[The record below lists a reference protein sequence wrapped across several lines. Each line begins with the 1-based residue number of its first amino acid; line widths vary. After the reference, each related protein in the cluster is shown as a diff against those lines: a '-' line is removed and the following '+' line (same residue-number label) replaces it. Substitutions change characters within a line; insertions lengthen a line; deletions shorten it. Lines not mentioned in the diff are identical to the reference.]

1 MKNKDSISI
10 ITLESIDYVSYN
22 TGLNH
27 FLIPERTDFISL
39 KQVVS
44 YATQQVP
51 QDAVFS
57 TAHIRSD
64 KFDGDILLKKVLT
77 DGSVQTF
84 QFGSEN

>member
-1 MKNKDSISI
+1 MKNKNSISI
-10 ITLESIDYVSYN
+10 ITLESIDYVSHN

-27 FLIPERTDFISL
+27 FIIPERREFISL
-39 KQVVS
+39 KQVVL

-51 QDAVFS
+51 QDAIFS

-64 KFDGDILLKKVLT
+64 KFDGDILLKKVFA

-84 QFGSEN
+84 QFG

>member
-1 MKNKDSISI
+1 MKNKNFISI
-10 ITLESIDYVSYN
+10 INLESIDYVSNN

-27 FLIPERTDFISL
+27 FLIPERREFISL

-51 QDAVFS
+51 QDAIFS
-57 TAHIRSD
+57 TAHIHSD
-64 KFDGDILLKKVLT
+64 KFDGDILLKKVFA

-84 QFGSEN
+84 QFS

>member
-1 MKNKDSISI
+1 MMKNKNSISI

-27 FLIPERTDFISL
+27 FLIPERREFTSL
-39 KQVVS
+39 KQVVL

-51 QDAVFS
+51 QDAIFS
-57 TAHIRSD
+57 TAHICSD
-64 KFDGDILLKKVLT
+64 KFDGDILLKKVFA

-84 QFGSEN
+84 QFG